1 MFFIHPGR
9 LPKVVQYPND
19 EANFTRIYFWQMKC
33 TGGKTLLGWVAN
45 TILGN
50 MFNLFYLL
58 ISTSQKKNKIC
69 VKPATSNSTTSNIIT
84 TLK

>member
-1 MFFIHPGR
+1 
-9 LPKVVQYPND
+9 
-19 EANFTRIYFWQMKC
+19 MKC

-84 TLK
+84 TLKWISLDGIGNNDVSFQ